1 MKAIHFFIALL
12 LIQLFCSPAAKA
24 QNKENSV
31 KLVFTNIHSSKGT
44 LRVGVFKTQEE
55 FAAEKPFKSFNI
67 SKSELANNSLS
78 AIINLPNGSY
88 GISILDDE
96 NNNAKM
102 DYNMV
107 GIPKEGFGF
116 SNYYLSGFSKPKL
129 KDFTF
134 TVENGSVQVS
144 CKMRYI

>member
-1 MKAIHFFIALL
+1 
-12 LIQLFCSPAAKA
+12 
-24 QNKENSV
+24 
-31 KLVFTNIHSSKGT
+31 
-44 LRVGVFKTQEE
+44 
-55 FAAEKPFKSFNI
+55 
-67 SKSELANNSLS
+67 
-78 AIINLPNGSY
+78 
-88 GISILDDE
+88 
-96 NNNAKM
+96 M